1 MMMMDH
7 DLPAVVLFPL
17 QIKSIRKVN
26 SDRFD
31 FRDTTLAGA
40 YTACVHSSGAPIRSP
55 EPISFFLSPPKYI
68 LQKAFGN
75 LNLAASPDVGHG
87 YVFPDIS
94 VHSKANKETHN
105 TPHANANA
113 NPRRTPAIIVS
124 FVP

>member
-1 MMMMDH
+1 MLIMHMNSWKK
-7 DLPAVVLFPL
+7 V
-17 QIKSIRKVN
+17 KSITKPN

-31 FRDTTLAGA
+31 FRNTTLAGA
-40 YTACVHSSGAPIRSP
+40 YTARVHPFFGSTHPVTRTKCVLPFTSQ
-55 EPISFFLSPPKYI
+55 

-75 LNLAASPDVGHG
+75 LNLDAGHG

-94 VHSKANKETHN
+94 VHSKATCNKETH
-105 TPHANANA
+105 A

>member
-40 YTACVHSSGAPIRSP
+40 YTARVRPFFGSTHPVTRTKCVLPFTSQ
-55 EPISFFLSPPKYI
+55 

-75 LNLAASPDVGHG
+75 LNLDAGHG

-94 VHSKANKETHN
+94 VHSKANKETH
-105 TPHANANA
+105 ANANS
-113 NPRRTPAIIVS
+113 RRTPAIIVS